1 MSQQLLIVEMFIIT
15 LVTRVLYRRQ
25 YDPIPDLDDDV
36 EETKTVLTSKKA
48 VDIAWE
54 EQTFETSEILLYF
67 CGWFV
72 ETNWTMMVI
81 NFVFSICMYMLV
93 SKILPDLFFIDV
105 TASYLAIEFDCRVN
119 HGFEGP
125 DWYWCLHF
133 VLCASVWGIRTTKL
147 YLVSHGAH
155 FWWSQIKSFLWLDG
169 RLQKRL
175 LELYKGQDSLYW

>member
-54 EQTFETSEILLYF
+54 EQTFA
-67 CGWFV
+67 CDWDFV
-72 ETNWTMMVI
+72 IFLRLVCWNKLNNDI
-81 NFVFSICMYMLV
+81 VFSICMYMYI

-105 TASYLAIEFDCRVN
+105 TASYLAIDFDCRVD

-125 DWYWCLHF
+125 DWYWSLRF
-133 VLCASVWGIRTTKL
+133 VSGASVWGIRTTKL

-155 FWWSQIKSFLWLDG
+155 SWWSEIKSFLWLDG
-169 RLQKRL
+169 RLHKIL
-175 LELYKGQDSLYW
+175 L